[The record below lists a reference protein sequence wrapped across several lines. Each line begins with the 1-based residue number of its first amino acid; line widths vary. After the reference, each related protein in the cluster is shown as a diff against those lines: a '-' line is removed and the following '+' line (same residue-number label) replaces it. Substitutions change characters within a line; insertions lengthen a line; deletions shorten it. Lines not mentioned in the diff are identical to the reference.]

1 MSDFI
6 QIRSAI
12 LQLFIIIIIII
23 NCNWVVTRG
32 SGYLTRIQN
41 MKLVQNINILWIQAN
56 GGTEKLVFAP

>member
-6 QIRSAI
+6 KNRSTVI
-12 LQLFIIIIIII
+12 YNNNIIIFI

-32 SGYLTRIQN
+32 SGYITRIQN
-41 MKLVQNINILWIQAN
+41 MNLVKNINILWIQAN